1 MFRVICVTLEGLIN
15 DCSLIWLFTVKENM
29 EIDLLVIGKNILNVC
44 FSVKY
49 LICELYELV

>member
-44 FSVKY
+44 FAVKY